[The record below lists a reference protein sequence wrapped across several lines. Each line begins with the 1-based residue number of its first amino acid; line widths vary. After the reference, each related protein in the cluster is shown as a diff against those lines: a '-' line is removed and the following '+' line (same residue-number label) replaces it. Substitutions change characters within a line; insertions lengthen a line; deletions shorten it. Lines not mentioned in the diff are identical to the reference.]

1 MAGYVSQGGVSD
13 NESARLSN
21 VNTFKYNNINS
32 LNIRKVSPDSMLPII
47 NKMPP

>member
-1 MAGYVSQGGVSD
+1 MGGYISQGGVSD

-32 LNIRKVSPDSMLPII
+32 INIRKVSPDMNSMLPVI
-47 NKMPP
+47 NK